1 MENEKNNYFLKD
13 ILVDH
18 VCSWYCCLW
27 FKYM

>member
-1 MENEKNNYFLKD
+1 MEEKNMYFLKV
-13 ILVDH
+13 ISVDH